1 MPIPRPLCHAIT
13 TRIST
18 VCAPFHLRR
27 TSVERLALLVFGTMA
42 AQSCVLSRVA
52 RKVDSMGMTEATAPA
67 SIERRVRRT
76 LGDRQ
81 VVRRCYE
88 ALLAQVLPWAAMHE
102 IVLIVDESTKRAHL
116 HLLRVSLAYRGAVI
130 PLAWT
135 LWRQQEVL
143 PQGRY

>member
-27 TSVERLALLVFGTMA
+27 TSVERLALLVFGIMA

-52 RKVDSMGMTEATAPA
+52 RKVDSMGVTEATAPA

-76 LGDRQ
+76 LGDRR

-116 HLLRVSLAYRGAVI
+116 HLLRVSLAYRGAVT